1 MQLFRYSKN
10 CNNLNE
16 KQNYCAQNLRGGLGM
31 SLLMNRI
38 LVINPGATSTKIAVY
53 EEEML
58 LFKRTVEHTVQDL
71 EKFAKVFDQYQYR
84 LDLVLKALKDE
95 NIQLETLVAVVG
107 RGGLL
112 KPIAGGTYKVNEK
125 MVKDLKKAEQ
135 GEHAS
140 NLGAVMAFNLSSQ
153 LNIPSFIV
161 DPVSTDEMEPIARIS
176 GLSDLKRI
184 SLSHA
189 LNMKAVA
196 RKTAK
201 AMGKKYEE
209 VNFVVVHLGT
219 GVSVTPHRK
228 GKMIDVNNA
237 KAEGPFSPDR
247 CGGLPADQLLKL
259 CFSGKYTYD
268 ELKEKLSSKGGFY
281 SYFGTTDAREI
292 EAMAMNGNEEA
303 KIVLDALAYQ
313 VAKEIGA
320 MATVLMGDVDRII
333 LTGGIAHSKRIVEDI
348 IKRVEFIAPVEV
360 FPGEEEL
367 ESLAFGAL
375 RVMKGEEE
383 AALFN

>member
-1 MQLFRYSKN
+1 
-10 CNNLNE
+10 
-16 KQNYCAQNLRGGLGM
+16 M